1 MYMVWTADDILQLT
15 MLVCHFGIIIF
26 GANESTPDQNTTVM
40 TFISTTI
47 GLGTDESDI
56 NKHQQRKERLL

>member
-26 GANESTPDQNTTVM
+26 GANESILDQNTTVW
-40 TFISTTI
+40 
-47 GLGTDESDI
+47 
-56 NKHQQRKERLL
+56 NKQTSAAKRTSIM

>member
-26 GANESTPDQNTTVM
+26 GANESTPDQNTTV
-40 TFISTTI
+40 
-47 GLGTDESDI
+47 
-56 NKHQQRKERLL
+56 